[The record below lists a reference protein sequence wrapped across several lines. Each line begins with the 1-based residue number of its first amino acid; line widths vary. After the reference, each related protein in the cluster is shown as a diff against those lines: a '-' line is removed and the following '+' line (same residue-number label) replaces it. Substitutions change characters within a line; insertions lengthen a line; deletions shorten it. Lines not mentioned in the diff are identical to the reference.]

1 MFVSVVSS
9 ISSSSLQRPDRTAE
23 NGPGKVFNLVHDA
36 GSMTF
41 SVESE
46 GKETGSFYAI
56 NAVPSIIK
64 GVCPADLCSD
74 LSDVAIAVETGRVS
88 VFRWCVVQV
97 VLSCNPG
104 QVTRQLRVDGRI
116 LGALRQEWPGTN
128 ASEIKG
134 RTTLRG
140 GFKNLFLLLCY
151 INQ

>member
-74 LSDVAIAVETGRVS
+74 LSDVAVAIETGRVR
-88 VFRWCVVQV
+88 VFRWSVGHV
-97 VLSCNPG
+97 VLSRNPRQEAG
-104 QVTRQLRVDGRI
+104 QLRVDCRVG
-116 LGALRQEWPGTN
+116 GALPQP
-128 ASEIKG
+128 
-134 RTTLRG
+134 
-140 GFKNLFLLLCY
+140 
-151 INQ
+151 